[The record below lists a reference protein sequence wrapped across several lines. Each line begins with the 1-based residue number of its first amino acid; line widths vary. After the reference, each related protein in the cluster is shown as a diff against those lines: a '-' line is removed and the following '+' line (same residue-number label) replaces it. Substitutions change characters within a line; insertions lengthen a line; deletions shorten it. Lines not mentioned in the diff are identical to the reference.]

1 MMFHLW
7 HILAIAI
14 LFSLGYIIGYKMG
27 IRKLRSILEEERNE
41 YQKIKNIETAARE
54 REGQVG

>member
-7 HILAIAI
+7 HILAIAV

-41 YQKIKNIETAARE
+41 YQKTKNIETTARE
-54 REGQVG
+54 REGQIG

>member
-7 HILAIAI
+7 HILAIAV
-14 LFSLGYIIGYKMG
+14 LFSLGYIIGYKTG
-27 IRKLRSILEEERNE
+27 IRKLRSILEEERHE
-41 YQKIKNIETAARE
+41 YQKIKTVETAARE